1 MKKTCVAAALLAVLA
16 AGCEQQS
23 PETVEAEK
31 RIAACQEV
39 MKLYMTQATV
49 YERDRKRL
57 VGSCHISQSKRT
69 LEQWQCTLK
78 EMQTGEKFKNSSD
91 KCGAKDSTPPT

>member
-1 MKKTCVAAALLAVLA
+1 MKKSSIAFLLLAVL

-23 PETVEAEK
+23 PENLETEK
-31 RIAACQEV
+31 RIAACEEV
-39 MKLYMTQATV
+39 MKLYITQANV

-57 VGSCHISQSKRT
+57 VGSCHISQAKRT

-78 EMQTGEKFKNSSD
+78 AMQTGDKFKDSSD
-91 KCGAKDSTPPT
+91 KCGVQGTEMP

>member
-1 MKKTCVAAALLAVLA
+1 MKKSPVTAVLLAALA

-23 PETVEAEK
+23 PENLETEK

-78 EMQTGEKFKNSSD
+78 AMQKGALFKNSSD
-91 KCGAKDSTPPT
+91 ECGVKDATPP

>member
-1 MKKTCVAAALLAVLA
+1 MKTILLLSALLTLLT
-16 AGCEQQS
+16 GCEAQD
-23 PETVEAEK
+23 PVNVEAEK

-57 VGSCHISQSKRT
+57 LGSCHISQSKRT

-78 EMQTGEKFKNSSD
+78 AMQTGEKFKNSSD
-91 KCGAKDSTPPT
+91 QCGAKDSTPPQ

>member
-1 MKKTCVAAALLAVLA
+1 MKTILLSISFLLTL
-16 AGCEQQS
+16 AGCQS
-23 PETVEAEK
+23 EDPINVEAEK

-57 VGSCHISQSKRT
+57 IGSCHISQSKRT

-78 EMQTGEKFKNSSD
+78 EMQTGVKFKDSSD
-91 KCGAKDSTPPT
+91 KCGAKGAVDPS

>member
-1 MKKTCVAAALLAVLA
+1 MKTILFLMAALLTMT
-16 AGCEQQS
+16 GCESQD
-23 PETVEAEK
+23 PINVEAEK

-57 VGSCHISQSKRT
+57 LGSCHIAQSKRT

-78 EMQTGEKFKNSSD
+78 AMQTGVKFKDSSD
-91 KCGAKDSTPPT
+91 QCGAKDSTPPQ

>member
-1 MKKTCVAAALLAVLA
+1 MKTILLSLSFLLVLS
-16 AGCEQQS
+16 GCETQD
-23 PETVEAEK
+23 PANAEAEK

-57 VGSCHISQSKRT
+57 LGSCHISQGKRT
-69 LEQWQCTLK
+69 LEQWQCTLR
-78 EMQTGEKFKNSSD
+78 EMQTGVKFKDSSD
-91 KCGAKDSTPPT
+91 KCGAQGTVDPS

>member
-1 MKKTCVAAALLAVLA
+1 MKKTCVAAFFLATL

-23 PETVEAEK
+23 PETADAEK

-57 VGSCHISQSKRT
+57 LGSCHISQSKRT

-78 EMQTGEKFKNSSD
+78 EMQTGVKFKDSSD